1 MNKVSDTTRKWLL
14 VIHIFFASVMVG
26 ISVGI
31 LILTIILLKAQDQEI
46 IDMAYT
52 SMNILAKGPLRT
64 TTIGAIF
71 SGMIMAVLTRWGLFR
86 YYWIIAKQLL
96 SIIVIGI
103 GLFGIYNWTLEGV
116 SIAQGGASDISPG
129 LAVNNKQLLTGAIF
143 QIISLF
149 SIYAISIFKPWGE
162 RRKREKAKAD

>member
-1 MNKVSDTTRKWLL
+1 MKKVSDTTRKWLL
-14 VIHIFFASVMVG
+14 VIHISLASVMVG

-31 LILTIILLKAQDQEI
+31 LILTLIILKTQDHEI
-46 IDMAYT
+46 INMAYT

-64 TTIGAIF
+64 ATIVAIS
-71 SGMIMAVLTRWGLFR
+71 SGVLLAVLTRWGLYR

-116 SIAQGGASDISPG
+116 SIAQGGASDISSV

-143 QIISLF
+143 QMISLF
-149 SIYAISIFKPWGE
+149 SIYAISVFKPWGE
-162 RRKREKAKAD
+162 RRKQVKA